1 MEEGLRSRLRD
12 ELRSLLGP
20 RRFQPGPGRSEHL
33 GAASPQTVAE
43 VQQLALLTREAKVP
57 IIMRGGMSSP
67 FAGAEA
73 TEVLDS
79 DIWTWSVDGRT

>member
-1 MEEGLRSRLRD
+1 VEQSLRSRLRD

-43 VQQLALLTREAKVP
+43 VRQLALLTREAKVP